1 MSTPVEVLCKGYPC
15 KLFDCTLFLIAIMHV
30 CDFSCRPKA
39 LMDFPWVFAAEFA
52 TYLNYCRQLRFEDRP
67 DYAYLRGLF
76 KDLYI
81 KEGFDVR
88 CICQRMQSKL

>member
-1 MSTPVEVLCKGYPC
+1 M
-15 KLFDCTLFLIAIMHV
+15 LIAVSLV
-30 CDFSCRPKA
+30 CT
-39 LMDFPWVFAAEFA
+39 AEFA

-81 KEGFDVR
+81 KEGFDV
-88 CICQRMQSKL
+88 CSTWLTLGHL

>member
-1 MSTPVEVLCKGYPC
+1 MLWLDSDFFQNLQNGRNLLSVL
-15 KLFDCTLFLIAIMHV
+15 LFT
-30 CDFSCRPKA
+30 
-39 LMDFPWVFAAEFA
+39 AEFA

-81 KEGFDVR
+81 KEGYDVGAA
-88 CICQRMQSKL
+88 L